1 MNTTQSNRFTAG
13 GWDKLGWHHGHGRAN
28 RNASSWHPTSGVPDN
43 ATLPDMPK
51 QTTRRQACQ
60 PHHRHVAQGQP
71 VYYAQISG
79 GGYEQGK
86 QLAAT
91 KADYITYEM
100 EHGPLDFKELREF
113 MRGLLEVGPTRTGHK
128 TPAVIVT
135 LPIPGTTDALRAN
148 GWMVQQALAAGV
160 HGILLCNAESPE
172 AARLMIEASRYP
184 FAPRVE
190 GLAQGTRGN
199 GSQAYAARMWGV
211 SAEEYMRVAEPWP
224 LNPDG
229 ELLFG
234 LKIENP
240 RADANV
246 ESSVRVPGIAFAEW
260 GPGNHGFFLMGRPGT
275 YTGGGEAAPQ
285 MAAVRRRVLNATKAA
300 GIRFLNGCDEE
311 QRDRSAEGR
320 RDDLHGRGPRP
331 PTRAAPLPSARTR
344 GDA

>member
-1 MNTTQSNRFTAG
+1 MRMRTALLAG
-13 GWDKLGWHHGHGRAN
+13 AAFATLAWMSA
-28 RNASSWHPTSGVPDN
+28 AAQQPVPPDN
-43 ATLPDMPK
+43 AQIPDMPK
-51 QTTRRQACQ
+51 QTTRTGK
-60 PHHRHVAQGQP
+60 HVNRVIDMWLKGQP
-71 VYYAQISG
+71 VYYSQTSG

-86 QLAAT
+86 SMAGT

-100 EHGPLDFKELREF
+100 EHGALDFKELREF
-113 MRGLLEVGPTRTGHK
+113 MRGLVEAGPTRTGHK

-135 LPIPGTTDALRAN
+135 LPIAGTTDALRAN
-148 GWMVQQALAAGV
+148 AWMVQQTLAAGV

-199 GSQAYAARMWGV
+199 GSQAYASRMWGV
-211 SAEEYMRVAEPWP
+211 SADEYMRIAEPWP

-246 ESSVRVPGIAFAEW
+246 ETSVRVPGIAFAEW
-260 GPGNHGFFLMGRPGT
+260 GPGDHGFYIMGRPGT
-275 YTGGGEAAPQ
+275 YQGGEMSPQ

-300 GIRFLNGCDEE
+300 GIKFLNACNENNVID
-311 QRDRSAEGR
+311 QLKEGVMICTGG
-320 RDDLHGRGPRP
+320 DTPGADKGRAF
-331 PTRAAPLPSARTR
+331 TKRT
-344 GDA
+344 DPW

>member
-1 MNTTQSNRFTAG
+1 MRTKTVLLAGMAAAMLTAMS
-13 GWDKLGWHHGHGRAN
+13 ASAQQAVPPT
-28 RNASSWHPTSGVPDN
+28 NAPV
-43 ATLPDMPK
+43 AEMPK
-51 QTTRRQACQ
+51 QTTRTGK
-60 PHHRHVAQGQP
+60 HVNRIIDMWLKGQP

-86 QLAAT
+86 KMAAT

-113 MRGLLEVGPTRTGHK
+113 MRGLVEAGPTRTGHK

-135 LPIPGTTDALRAN
+135 LPISGTTDAVRAN
-148 GWMVQQALAAGV
+148 AWMIQQALATGV

-172 AARLMIEASRYP
+172 AARLMIEAARYP
-184 FAPRVE
+184 FAPHVE

-199 GSQAYAARMWGV
+199 GSQAYASQMWGV
-211 SAEEYMRVAEPWP
+211 TPQEYMRIADPWP
-224 LNPDG
+224 MNPDG

-246 ESSVRVPGIAFAEW
+246 ETSVRVPGIAFAEW
-260 GPGNHGFFLMGRPGT
+260 GPGDHGFYIMGRPGT
-275 YTGGGEAAPQ
+275 YQGGGEASPQ

-300 GIRFLNGCDEE
+300 GIKFLNACNENNVIE
-311 QRDRSAEGR
+311 QIKDGTMICTGGDSPAADKGR
-320 RDDLHGRGPRP
+320 AF
-331 PTRAAPLPSARTR
+331 TKRT
-344 GDA
+344 DPW